1 MKIKYI
7 FGIVA
12 IIILVLALGCSKK
25 TPPQPTQ
32 PSQPATEPN
41 VPTEPITKPTE
52 EETKATTEAT
62 TKEVTNRWVQDA
74 ALKPDAIPLV
84 KNVFCENVEGLTD
97 KERVGQLKFDVY
109 NPEKFEL
116 FFIKKGLFVSPSKL
130 IAINFN
136 GVNLA
141 NLNCGDN
148 VDSIQPEST
157 LTCTLDNVHFKKAGE
172 NRMQVATPNFRW
184 TQISVC

>member
-1 MKIKYI
+1 MKINYLL
-7 FGIVA
+7 GIVA
-12 IIILVLALGCSKK
+12 VMILLLVIGCAKK
-25 TPPQPTQ
+25 VEQPPAQPTQ
-32 PSQPATEPN
+32 PVAPETPAVTEP
-41 VPTEPITKPTE
+41 TT

-62 TKEVTNRWVQDA
+62 TKEVTDEWSQDA
-74 ALKPDAIPLV
+74 VLKEGTPQLI
-84 KNVFCENVEGLTD
+84 KNVFCENVNGLTD

-116 FFIKKGLFVSPSKL
+116 FFIKKGLIVSPSKV

-148 VDSIQPEST
+148 QDSIAAETT

-172 NRMQVATPNFRW
+172 NRMQVATPNFKW